1 VRFTGND
8 IAIELD
14 YNTTGSNLQFFKE
27 AGYGEPIFD
36 FLLFSIDPNL
46 HINKKTISAV
56 TT

>member
-14 YNTTGSNLQFFKE
+14 YNTTGANLQFFKE

-46 HINKKTISAV
+46 HINKKTVSAV